1 MKLVNLTCPNCNG
14 ILERV
19 GDNLFCKSCGSAF
32 GIDYDSADVEH
43 EKLQTEDERARREF
57 EQEKELMEIKYRQ
70 QEQSRIAAEK
80 RNHKLETKRR
90 ISKAIGA
97 KISALF
103 ALVLVFGFFYG
114 SYRLCVHWGVIPTFK
129 EIIESAKTTKA
140 SPYAVSESD
149 VTKDILDNMVDT
161 GKTFIETSK
170 KNGVTEMVKKKKIVY
185 TLSNVEYDSAYLI
198 ANESSRKNQVV
209 ILFKLTYDSSN
220 GTKTTYDACYYD
232 NLKISNNVLHS
243 DYKPHSCSKS
253 KIAWHSDSFEER
265 EQCYRECV
273 LGVEGKPYELK
284 RK

>member
-43 EKLQTEDERARREF
+43 EKLLTEDERARRDF

-80 RNHKLETKRR
+80 RVHKRETKQR
-90 ISKAIGA
+90 ISRAIGA

-103 ALVLVFGFFYG
+103 ALVLVFCFFYG
-114 SYRLCVHWGVIPTFK
+114 CYRLCVHWGVVPTFK
-129 EIIESAKTTKA
+129 EIIESAKTTQA

-149 VTKDILDNMVDT
+149 VTKEILNNMIDT
-161 GKTFIETSK
+161 GKTFIESSK
-170 KNGVTEMVKKKKIVY
+170 KSGVSETVKKKKTVY
-185 TLSNVEYDSAYLI
+185 TLGNLEYDSAYLI
-198 ANESSRKNQVV
+198 TNESARKNQIV
-209 ILFKLTYDSSN
+209 ILFKLTYESSN

-232 NLKISNNVLHS
+232 NLKISDKVLHS
-243 DYKPHSCSKS
+243 DYKPHSVSKS
-253 KIAWHSDSFEER
+253 KLSWHNDSYEER

-284 RK
+284 LK